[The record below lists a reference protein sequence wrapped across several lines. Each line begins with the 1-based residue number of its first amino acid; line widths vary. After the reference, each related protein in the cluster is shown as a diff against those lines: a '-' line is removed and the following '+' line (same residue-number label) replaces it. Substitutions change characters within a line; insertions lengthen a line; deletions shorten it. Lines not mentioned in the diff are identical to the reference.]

1 MPYRTSVQTAARKA
15 ALHNRILD
23 AAREL
28 FVSRGYSATSMQDI
42 VKAAGTS
49 IGNCYFYFPDK
60 AALLLALAEEANR
73 VISEHVDQAIAAAG
87 DDPVAQLAVAVASG
101 AQALLTQRD
110 LAHVL
115 VIEAHHPEVRARMLA
130 HFIARVTQVFAAAPA
145 LAGGTA
151 PALLAHAWQGAI
163 ATVLEGVLRGTISG
177 TPAEV
182 GQFLARWNLQALGL
196 PAERVQ
202 QTLADLAEHDVGVRL
217 VAPSSVDASS
227 DPAAG

>member
-15 ALHNRILD
+15 ALRDRILD

-28 FVSRGYSATSMQDI
+28 FVSRGYTATSMQDI
-42 VKAAGTS
+42 VKVAGTS

-60 AALLLALAEEANR
+60 AALLMALAEEANS
-73 VISEHVDQAIAAAG
+73 VISQHVDQAIAAAG
-87 DDPVAQLAVAVASG
+87 DDPVVQLAVAVASG
-101 AQALLTQRD
+101 AQALLEQRD
-110 LAHVL
+110 LAQVL

-130 HFIARVTQVFAAAPA
+130 HFIARVAQVFTAAPA

-163 ATVLEGVLRGTISG
+163 ATVLEGVLRGTIGG
-177 TPAEV
+177 TPAEI

-196 PAERVQ
+196 PSERVQ
-202 QTLADLAEHDVGVRL
+202 HALVALAERAADINL
-217 VAPSSVDASS
+217 AASSSVDASS
-227 DPAAG
+227 NPAAG